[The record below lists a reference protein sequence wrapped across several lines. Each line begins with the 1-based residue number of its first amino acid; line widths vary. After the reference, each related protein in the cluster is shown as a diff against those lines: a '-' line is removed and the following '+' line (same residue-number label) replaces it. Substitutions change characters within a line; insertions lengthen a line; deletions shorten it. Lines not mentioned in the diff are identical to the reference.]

1 MTTPVVH
8 VHRAL
13 SSCFHPGIIAT
24 GSPFGDGDCSSG
36 HEKKPGD
43 PDAQP
48 STYLGHSGGE
58 PPAWPLR
65 DDDDDDVDDALEKP
79 PQQQPEPP
87 TAHRM
92 DGGLEAWLQVLGSW
106 LLFINTWGLTNSY
119 GTFQTYY
126 SSDASPIPSYASSS
140 LSWIGSMQS
149 FLTMFMGSLAGPL
162 VDAGYMRAALVAG
175 TCLEVVGLLA
185 TSFSTQL
192 WQLFLFQGLTVG
204 LGSGMLSTAS
214 LTIIPMYFKEMKMT
228 ASGIAAS
235 GSAVGK
241 SELDQEKK
249 KTDNK
254 RDQYLTSVNFQNS
267 WYRPAHHAAQ
277 SVPRHWVC
285 LERAGL
291 CPHSLHAAL
300 HGMSAHKTE
309 GNGSEGVRSDF
320 PSGHIQG
327 QGLYMLGVG

>member
-13 SSCFHPGIIAT
+13 SCDFHPGIIAT
-24 GSPFGDGDCSSG
+24 GSPFGEGNNHECHHGD
-36 HEKKPGD
+36 EKKSD
-43 PDAQP
+43 ADAQ
-48 STYLGHSGGE
+48 SSFHSGDE
-58 PPAWPLR
+58 PPLSDA
-65 DDDDDDVDDALEKP
+65 DDLEKP
-79 PQQQPEPP
+79 LPPSPQ
-87 TAHRM
+87 RM

-140 LSWIGSMQS
+140 LSWIGSVQS

-162 VDAGYMRAALVAG
+162 VDAGYMRTALIAG

-214 LTIIPMYFKEMKMT
+214 LTIIPLYFQKKKMT

-235 GSAVGK
+235 GSAIGTYVPIRPT
-241 SELDQEKK
+241 EKRK
-249 KTDNK
+249 K
-254 RDQYLTSVNFQNS
+254 
-267 WYRPAHHAAQ
+267 
-277 SVPRHWVC
+277 
-285 LERAGL
+285 
-291 CPHSLHAAL
+291 
-300 HGMSAHKTE
+300 
-309 GNGSEGVRSDF
+309 
-320 PSGHIQG
+320 
-327 QGLYMLGVG
+327 